1 MKPEKLSL
9 AQARRIALAAQGF
22 GRRLA
27 NGQVDGE
34 RAGWR
39 RMRGAIEQMGLLQI
53 DSVNVLARS
62 HYLPV
67 FSRVGAY
74 DQARL
79 DLKTFHPRRRAL
91 FEYWA
96 HEASLLPMATQPL
109 LRWRMERAAKGQGI
123 YKGYVTFARERKA
136 YIREVLAEI
145 ADRGALAARELSD
158 PGTRSKAMWAR
169 NKGKTALEFLF
180 WSGRVTAATRRNFE
194 RVYDLTERV
203 IPADILALPTPA
215 EEDAQRELL
224 RIAARAHGVATES
237 DLRDYFRLPTTACKR
252 HLEELV
258 EAGDLLPAQVEGWRQ
273 TAYLAPDAKLPRWVR
288 GAALLSPFDPLI
300 WERARTERLFGF
312 RYRIEIYTPA
322 PKRKHGYYVL
332 PFLLDER
339 LVARVDLKADRAT
352 ATLRAKAIHGEPEID
367 EDEVAAALAPEL
379 RRMADWLGLD
389 RVSIGRRGDLSP
401 ALRRH
406 MKGPG

>member
-273 TAYLAPDAKLPRWVR
+273 TAYLAPGAKLPHRVR

-339 LVARVDLKADRAT
+339 LVARVDLKADRAA

-389 RVSIGRRGDLSP
+389 RVSIGRRGDLGT